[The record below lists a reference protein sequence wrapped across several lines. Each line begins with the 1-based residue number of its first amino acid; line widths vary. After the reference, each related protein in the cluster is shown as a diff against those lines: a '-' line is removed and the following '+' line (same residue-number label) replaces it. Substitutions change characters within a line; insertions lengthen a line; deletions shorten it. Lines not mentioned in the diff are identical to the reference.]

1 MSGLRQARPGGAAH
15 SVRWLQ
21 TGFCARSPGVLGPER
36 PDAGLVGEVNWFVS
50 RLFSGRNSRP
60 NSPNLQ

>member
-21 TGFCARSPGVLGPER
+21 MGFCARSPGVLGPEQ
-36 PDAGLVGEVNWFVS
+36 PDAGLVGEVTG
-50 RLFSGRNSRP
+50 L
-60 NSPNLQ
+60 